1 MPGVVLVTGA
11 GRGIGAAIARLAG
24 RRGYKVAV
32 NYAKSADAAK
42 AVVADI
48 ERGGGTAIAIR
59 ADVSVEAQ
67 VAEMF
72 RNIDRALGPVTA
84 LVNNAGIL
92 GKPTPV
98 ANLSAAALAD
108 LLRVNVGG
116 AFLCAREAIA
126 RMSTQSGG
134 KGGAIVNIGSMAAP
148 LGGLPH
154 CVAYAASKGATDSF
168 TIGLAR
174 ELAPAGIRVN
184 CVRPGLVETD
194 ILDDGIGVEAVKTMV
209 KTAVPLGRVGQP
221 GEIANMVLWLL
232 SEEASY
238 VTGAIYNVSGGR

>member
-32 NYAKSADAAK
+32 NYSRSADAAK
-42 AVVADI
+42 AVVAEI
-48 ERGGGTAIAIR
+48 EHAGSQAIAVK
-59 ADVSVEAQ
+59 ADVGNESQIV
-67 VAEMF
+67 EMF
-72 RNIDRALGPVTA
+72 RAVDRTLGPVTA

-92 GKPTPV
+92 GEPTPV

-108 LLRVNVGG
+108 LLRVNVGS

-184 CVRPGLVETD
+184 CVRPGLIQTD
-194 ILDDGIGVEAVKTMV
+194 ILDDGPGTAAAAAMAKA
-209 KTAVPLGRVGQP
+209 AVPLGRLGQP
-221 GEIANMVLWLL
+221 GEIASMVLWLL
-232 SEEASY
+232 SDEASY